1 MPESALKSI
10 RDEFPILDTA
20 TYLNSCSLG
29 ALSHRS
35 ERRLREF
42 LDLWHQMGASA
53 WYEHWIARLAELR
66 TAAGEF
72 VGGAPGTVA
81 LLPSTS
87 AALSMVAE
95 SVDYKKRNRVVVT
108 DLDFPTLVYQ
118 WRVKPEVEVIM
129 LRSEDGIGIDPD
141 QFAAV
146 VDERTAFVA
155 TSHVYYA
162 TGHVQDVAAVADIAR
177 SAGAFSVIDAYQAP
191 GQIPVDVTALGA
203 DFYTWG
209 PLKWLCGGPGLS
221 YLHVRESLI
230 QSLEPR
236 ITSWWANRD
245 QFGFDLERFAYRD
258 DALRFEL
265 GTPPLP
271 SVHLA
276 LGGQDIVSEVG
287 IERIVDRNRELSERV
302 RRLAASAGFEL
313 RQSTD
318 PHRRSAIVMIRHPDP
333 SGAVK
338 QLATN
343 RIIVDY
349 RGDYVRVSPH
359 FYNTEEDV
367 DRCIEALAR
376 FAAAN

>member
-1 MPESALKSI
+1 MKSI

-53 WYEHWIARLAELR
+53 WYEHWVARLAELR

-376 FAAAN
+376 FAAAT